1 MRKLKEHE
9 YRSIWVRII
18 FYIMWVVTLSCRISV
33 PASGEVLEN
42 GKIKAVFNKDG
53 LVLIMDKKDSY
64 SMRFIKDDFS
74 FMVDSI
80 NIDSRNLKATNVIS
94 NSSQI
99 EYSYHFNDYN
109 LKIVY
114 ELKPDWQF
122 VSKQLFIESTSKS
135 DMRINKMVVISGALD
150 EIPLDEYIPQTT
162 RPEFE
167 TGEYG
172 SFLRFENKK
181 GLMVLVQNP
190 FLNWERHENTFSISY
205 NPEMDWSSEYGAF
218 ASDRACIGIYNLS
231 GRTVSAQLIPEWK
244 WNTDIKDSVVQDEAE
259 IQAFTDCVNAFVL
272 SPPNK
277 SIKMNCGWCENDYQI
292 DVATPEGRTEY
303 KRIIDRSAELGLDY
317 ILYAPT
323 HSEMGNRKET
333 ADDWGW
339 ESVLWL
345 GMGTKI
351 RKGLW
356 DPEHD
361 ELPASIQEML
371 EYAKSKNIKLV
382 SYLYPVMPFE
392 GNSEWIVE
400 GSKYHRKK
408 RNASIGV
415 RSFQDWL
422 IRKLGAFY
430 ERNGIGGYSY
440 DYTFLWYKGTSRY
453 AQWAGWKRIKEELR
467 RKYPEMVI
475 DGRQLDMCYG
485 PWTWV
490 SGSYPHPTASD
501 EQPESFVP
509 FPDLHFDRV
518 SANRQRYTAYRYR
531 VNDYCPPVLMPGF
544 ITHQTSRSEGD
555 TEKGGRKLRMDS
567 FRQRDWDYLGWKY
580 SLISSIAT
588 GGLNNIVSM
597 IPARDMHEYENFSKP
612 DQLFFKNWLKWT
624 DVNRAYL
631 LNTKFILGQPA
642 IGKVDGTSAIIDD
655 IGYVF
660 LFNPNGRKMR
670 AEFTLND
677 EIGLTKGETF
687 TITELFPNKNLVH
700 GKPKQGIFKYGD
712 KFSIEMDGASA
723 LVLKITPN
731 QTTQAILFNVTGD
744 VSIQN
749 RRITLNNVS
758 GKVGKKYKALIVLPN
773 SNKMEEL
780 LMNNK
785 RIDFEQAGKVIS
797 FNIEFDGEYFGRMHQ
812 VDHYDPEFSGG
823 TISGTFKIPDRIK
836 EQLNERKKQWPIPW
850 TKEDYQTTWLVPE
863 RQLLFL
869 QIAEVKEDMEIQ
881 LKIDGEQVALSKA
894 YSSVRAHPACFV
906 GFYVDLSK
914 LSTKQHTYEIQLPD
928 LEKGQYQGLFF
939 ENIVTEYTSKLNE

>member
-1 MRKLKEHE
+1 MACK
-9 YRSIWVRII
+9 YRFIGVATLLWII
-18 FYIMWVVTLSCRISV
+18 GLTS
-33 PASGEVLEN
+33 SGEVLEN

-53 LVLIMDKKDSY
+53 LVSITDKMSSY
-64 SMRFIKDDFS
+64 SVGFVDDDFS
-74 FMVDSI
+74 FI
-80 NIDSRNLKATNVIS
+80 IDSTRIDGKALKPKEVIS
-94 NSSQI
+94 NSRQI
-99 EYSYHFNDYN
+99 EYSYKLDDYN
-109 LKIVY
+109 IKLVY

-122 VSKQLFIESTSKS
+122 VSKQLFIESASKR
-135 DMRINKMVVISGALD
+135 DIRINKMVVISGTLG
-150 EIPLDEYIPQTT
+150 EIPLDEYIPRTK

-167 TGEYG
+167 TGDYG
-172 SFLRFENKK
+172 SFLRFENQK
-181 GLMVLVQNP
+181 GLMFLVQNP
-190 FLNWERHENTFSISY
+190 FLIWERHENTFSISY
-205 NPEMDWSSEYGAF
+205 SPEMDWSSEYGSF

-231 GRTVSAQLIPEWK
+231 GRTVPDQLIPEWK
-244 WNTDIKDSVVQDEAE
+244 WDVDTKGSDVQDEAE

-272 SPPNK
+272 SPPDR

-292 DVATPEGRTEY
+292 DVATPEGREEY

-323 HSEMGNRKET
+323 HSEMGNREET
-333 ADDWGW
+333 ADDWNW

-345 GMGTKI
+345 GMGVQI

-361 ELPASIQEML
+361 DLPASITEML
-371 EYAKSKNIKLV
+371 DYAKSKNIKLV

-392 GNSEWIVE
+392 GNPEWIVE
-400 GSKYHRKK
+400 GTPYHGKK

-422 IRKLGAFY
+422 IHKLSAFY
-430 ERNGIGGYSY
+430 ERTGIGGYSY
-440 DYTFLWYKGTSRY
+440 DYTFLWYEGTSRY

-531 VNDYCPPVLMPGF
+531 VNDYCPPVIMPGF

-555 TEKGGRKLRMDS
+555 TGKGNQKLRLDS

-597 IPARDMHEYENFSKP
+597 IPARDMHEYEHFSKS

-624 DVNRAYL
+624 DDNRTYL
-631 LNTKFILGQPA
+631 LKTKFVLGQPA
-642 IGKVDGTSAIIDD
+642 IGKIDGTSAIIDD
-655 IGYVF
+655 RGYVF

-670 AEFTLND
+670 AEFNLNA
-677 EIGLTKGETF
+677 EIGLTSGKAF
-687 TITELFPNKNLVH
+687 TLTELFPNQNLTH
-700 GKPKQGIFKYGD
+700 GKPKRGLWQYGD
-712 KFSIEMDGASA
+712 NVSIEMDGASA
-723 LVLKITPN
+723 LVLKITPH
-731 QTTQAILFNVTGD
+731 QTTKPILFNVTGD

-749 RRITLNNVS
+749 KIITLNNVA
-758 GKVGKKYKALIVLPN
+758 GQVGKKYEALIVLPN
-773 SNKMEEL
+773 NNKMEEL
-780 LMNNK
+780 LVNNN

-797 FNIEFDGEYFGRMHQ
+797 FNIEFEGTYFGQMSQ
-812 VDHYDPEFSGG
+812 VDRYDPEFSGG
-823 TISGTFKIPDRIK
+823 TIRGTFIIPERIK
-836 EQLNERKKQWPIPW
+836 KQLDERKKQWPIPW
-850 TKEDYQTTWLVPE
+850 TNEDYKTTWLVPE

-869 QIAEVKEDMEIQ
+869 QIAEAKEEMEIEF
-881 LKIDGEQVALSKA
+881 KIDGEPVALSKA
-894 YSSVRAHPACFV
+894 YSSVRAHSSCFV

-914 LSTKQHTYEIQLPD
+914 LSAMQHSYELTLPS
-928 LEKGQYQGLFF
+928 LKKGQYQGLFF
-939 ENIVTEYTSKLNE
+939 ENIENEFTQVMPIDKW